1 MKPGLHLQ
9 VDPLRLIAAG
19 VDDAGNLITLEYQL
33 TPDAALG
40 LAAHLQMEAL
50 RAAGRAAVVALPEAT
65 ETEHKG
71 VNVQ

>member
-19 VDDAGNLITLEYQL
+19 VDDNGNLITLEYQL

-50 RAAGRAAVVALPEAT
+50 RAAGRAAVVALPEA
-65 ETEHKG
+65 ETERRKG
-71 VNVQ
+71 AIQ